1 MTLAFVAA
9 GCGSTEK
16 DTGAGLPPGFP
27 QEPMTAQPSEDRS
40 VEESLTQFV
49 RESRVVDG
57 RRVVE
62 LELENRSGVPV
73 AFAWSVE
80 WMDRGG
86 ERVLDLEAAW
96 TPLHLRAGERA
107 PLELTAPAASA
118 ESWRLV
124 AVTLTKEG

>member
-1 MTLAFVAA
+1 
-9 GCGSTEK
+9 
-16 DTGAGLPPGFP
+16 
-27 QEPMTAQPSEDRS
+27 MTAQPSEDRS

-86 ERVLDLEAAW
+86 ERVLDLEASW

-107 PLELTAPAASA
+107 PLELTAPASSA

-124 AVTLTKEG
+124 AVTLSKGS